1 MKQDIIVNRIDSFKK
16 KYVNFKDKTD
26 YHVFTLLCMKYFF
39 FCEDNAKFDEDEV
52 IDYLTDGANDGGIDA
67 IFNDPNS
74 EDNDV
79 IIMQSKYYNK
89 SRLKINDIIME
100 LHKIKN
106 TLNSFKEEKFASF
119 NKNLVMAYKNSII
132 TAIKEK
138 ARPQTNTQTNLNI
151 AQYINANT
159 FICLHK
165 STQTFNSSTQFVQ

>member
-1 MKQDIIVNRIDSFKK
+1 MYEIF
-16 KYVNFKDKTD
+16 
-26 YHVFTLLCMKYFF
+26 L

-119 NKNLVMAYKNSII
+119 NKNLVMAYKNSINQKNEI
-132 TAIKEK
+132 GTIRICFLLHIKEEQK
-138 ARPQTNTQTNLNI
+138 RI
-151 AQYINANT
+151 AI
-159 FICLHK
+159 IL
-165 STQTFNSSTQFVQ
+165 